1 MPHLFIQFS
10 KKILKNIFKIPIIL
24 LITIFTLEFITR
36 LIIFIPTNINV
47 FKYGLKKSVSF
58 DVVDLSKLE
67 ISIYDFDKKKI
78 RPSKKDSNNIIWIF
92 GGSTTYGYNCEHQ
105 QSSSWPEEMYKIN
118 KNFDF
123 KNFSFNGANT
133 DQQLTLLLREIST
146 NKPKIILW
154 ANKFN
159 VTNILGASN
168 YKNKKILKHE
178 FQDSNK
184 TNFFKSVKEID
195 MTLKSNFLFYSLLD
209 KIIYRITWKLDI
221 KKNKIKPSKKDL
233 FFAVKN
239 FEINTIKAI
248 EASKTH
254 DVKEFFIISL
264 FYDDTQ
270 FDGLE
275 KYRFFLYDKTIKS
288 IRNNYSPFVKI
299 IDLDEAFKNVDK
311 ENLLCDPVHQTSIG
325 NKLQAEFIIN
335 ELTQKSR
342 MINE

>member
-1 MPHLFIQFS
+1 M
-10 KKILKNIFKIPIIL
+10 
-24 LITIFTLEFITR
+24 ITIITLEFITR

-47 FKYGLKKSVSF
+47 FKYGLKKTVSF
-58 DVVDLSKLE
+58 DVVDLSKFE
-67 ISIYDFDKKKI
+67 ISIYDFDKKNIRLDKKI
-78 RPSKKDSNNIIWIF
+78 SNNIIWVF
-92 GGSTTYGYNCEHQ
+92 GGSTTYGYNCEHK
-105 QSSSWPEEMYKIN
+105 QSSSWAEEIYKIN

-133 DQQLTLLLREIST
+133 DQQLTLLLREIT
-146 NKPKIILW
+146 KNKPKMILW

-159 VTNILGASN
+159 ITNILGASN

-184 TNFFKSVKEID
+184 TSFIKLVKEID
-195 MTLKSNFLFYSLLD
+195 LTLKSNFLFYSLLD
-209 KIIYRITWKLDI
+209 KIIYRVTWKLDQ

-248 EASKTH
+248 EASINH

-270 FDGLE
+270 FDELE
-275 KYRFFLYDKTIKS
+275 KYRFFLYDNTIKE
-288 IRNNYSPFVKI
+288 IKKIYSPFVKI
-299 IDLDEAFKNVDK
+299 IDLDNSFKNFDK
-311 ENLLCDPVHQTSIG
+311 KNLLCDPVHQTSKG
-325 NKLQAEFIIN
+325 NEIQAEFIIK
-335 ELTQKSR
+335 ELTKKSKI
-342 MINE
+342 INE